1 MNKLR
6 LESVMKLHGDTGTS
20 LAKFLNMA
28 RATFLAKI
36 NETNGAEFTQRE
48 IAMIR
53 EKYALSPRDVVAIF
67 FDTKVSEKDTKQMTM
82 TEYAGEKI
90 M

>member
-28 RATFLAKI
+28 RATFSAKI